1 MPEPQIAKHPPA
13 IFSEDRVYRYSL
25 TRQVALGLE
34 GVCTFIL
41 LNPSTADETRN
52 DPTINRC
59 IHFAQALRCGTLIV
73 VNIFAYRATDPG
85 ELKRVREE
93 LELDIVGAEN
103 DRYIIE
109 AVEQATV
116 PIVGWGNHG
125 GYLGRGDE
133 VLAMLQSLGHAPLY
147 AFKMT
152 KKRQPIHPLYEPN
165 YAHRSMIR
173 IPSGREMK

>member
-1 MPEPQIAKHPPA
+1 MMKTA

-25 TRQVALGLE
+25 TRQVALGME

-59 IHFAQALRCGTLIV
+59 IHFAQSLLCGTLIV
-73 VNIFAYRATDPG
+73 VNIFAYRATDPR
-85 ELKRVREE
+85 ELKRVTED
-93 LELDIVGAEN
+93 LDIVGPEN
-103 DRYIIE
+103 NRNIIE

-116 PIVGWGNHG
+116 PIVAWGNHG
-125 GYLGRGDE
+125 AYLGRADE
-133 VLAMLQSLGHAPLY
+133 VLKMLQDLGHAPLY

-152 KKRQPIHPLYEPN
+152 KQGHPIHPLYQPDH
-165 YAHRSMIR
+165 AHLWMIR
-173 IPSGREMK
+173 VND

>member
-1 MPEPQIAKHPPA
+1 MDSSLSTPTAT
-13 IFSEDRVYRYSL
+13 FSEDRVYRYSL
-25 TRQVALGLE
+25 TRQVALGQA

-59 IHFAQALRCGTLIV
+59 IHFAQDLRCGTLIV
-73 VNIFAYRATDPG
+73 VNIFAYWATDPG

-93 LELDIVGAEN
+93 LELDIVGPEN

-116 PIVGWGNHG
+116 PIVAWGNHG
-125 GYLGRGDE
+125 AYLGRGGD
-133 VLAMLQSLGHAPLY
+133 VLKTLQDLGHAPLY
-147 AFKMT
+147 AFKVT
-152 KKRQPIHPLYEPN
+152 KLGYPIHPLYLPDH
-165 YAHRSMIR
+165 AHLSMIR
-173 IPSGREMK
+173 MDLAR